1 MEGRA
6 SDAARECVFQS
17 AGADIQKNIH
27 FFLLR
32 HPNEPFAPLPKCRSP
47 RDLFALF
54 FFALL
59 YTCARCQR
67 VEREKI
73 VGESLAERTHI
84 THG

>member
-17 AGADIQKNIH
+17 AGADIQKNS
-27 FFLLR
+27 FFFFCAIRTSLLLLCQSV
-32 HPNEPFAPLPKCRSP
+32 AL